1 MDILYFAVVTIWF
14 FSEIALVIFK
24 RSKKTDNSKLDKSS
38 LKYLWVV
45 IMISISLGI
54 YIGILGLQGVCNVG
68 FIKSY
73 GYIIYYS
80 GLSSIIIGVF
90 IRWKAIYT
98 LKKFFTV
105 NVTVEKNQKIIQ
117 KGLYKYLRHPSYT
130 GTLMSFLG
138 LGLSFSNWLS
148 TIIIFIPIFFVFA
161 YRIKIEEKA
170 LINNFGDEYINYSK
184 STKRLIPFI
193 Y

>member
-1 MDILYFAVVTIWF
+1 MNILYFTVVTIWF
-14 FSEIALVIFK
+14 FSEIALVLFK
-24 RSKKTDNSKLDKSS
+24 RSKKSNENKLDKSS
-38 LKYLWVV
+38 LKYLWIV
-45 IMISISLGI
+45 ILISISLGI
-54 YIGILGLQGVCNVG
+54 YVGILGFKGTFSTG
-68 FIKSY
+68 FVKSHLH
-73 GYIIYYS
+73 ISYYC
-80 GLSSIIIGVF
+80 GLASIIIGVF

-98 LKKFFTV
+98 LRKFFTV

-130 GTLMSFLG
+130 GSLLSFLG

-148 TIIIFIPIFFVFA
+148 TIIIFVPIFFVFA

-170 LINNFGDEYINYSK
+170 LINNFGDKYINYSK

>member
-1 MDILYFAVVTIWF
+1 MNILYFTVVTIWF
-14 FSEIALVIFK
+14 FSEIALVLFK
-24 RSKKTDNSKLDKSS
+24 RSKKSNENKLDKSS
-38 LKYLWVV
+38 LKYLWIV
-45 IMISISLGI
+45 ILISISLGI
-54 YIGILGLQGVCNVG
+54 YVGILGFKGTFSTG
-68 FIKSY
+68 FVKSHLH
-73 GYIIYYS
+73 ILYYC
-80 GLSSIIIGVF
+80 GLASIIIGVF

-98 LKKFFTV
+98 LRKFFTV

-130 GTLMSFLG
+130 GSLLSFLG

-148 TIIIFIPIFFVFA
+148 TIIIFVPIFFVFA

-170 LINNFGDEYINYSK
+170 LINNFGDKYINYSK

>member
-1 MDILYFAVVTIWF
+1 MNILYFAVVTIWF

-24 RSKKTDNSKLDKSS
+24 RSKKTDENKLDKSS
-38 LKYLWVV
+38 LKYLWIV

-54 YIGILGLQGVCNVG
+54 YVGILGLQRVHHVG
-68 FIKSY
+68 FIQSY

-90 IRWKAIYT
+90 IRWRAIYT

-105 NVTVEKNQKIIQ
+105 NVTVEKNQEIIQ

-130 GTLMSFLG
+130 GSLLSFLG
-138 LGLSFSNWLS
+138 LGLSFSNWIS

-170 LINNFGDEYINYSK
+170 LINNFGDKYINYSK